1 MNQPMKVSS
10 KAPIKS
16 FARRTTSAKLWL
28 LVLALALIRCWTD
41 AETTTEALEDHA
53 VAGAAPD
60 TNTAFDRSQLDAIAS
75 IVHEQL
81 VSQLS
86 DFHHAYQQLAADFRQ
101 LSSTFHLYQEQ
112 HRNELETLE
121 KRLREDYAQDM
132 GGMELWMRQEHGR
145 AIVELKSEH
154 HGALISLREELMD
167 HVQQHA
173 DRVTELDCKVQEG
186 MAIWSSVVD
195 ATLQAT
201 GGTSNKGSYP
211 ATANRESAGADVTRS
226 RREALDELPKDASWF
241 SSKQRLRSG
250 SSAQ

>member
-1 MNQPMKVSS
+1 MAS
-10 KAPIKS
+10 
-16 FARRTTSAKLWL
+16 
-28 LVLALALIRCWTD
+28 LALLCRTD
-41 AETTTEALEDHA
+41 ADTLALEDGG
-53 VAGAAPD
+53 GANDSA
-60 TNTAFDRSQLDAIAS
+60 NANAAANSKNMAFDQAQLDAIAD

-101 LSSTFHLYQEQ
+101 LSSTFHVYQEQ

-121 KRLREDYAQDM
+121 RRLREDYAQDM

-145 AIVELKSEH
+145 AIAELKSEH
-154 HGALISLREELMD
+154 HGALVLLREELLD
-167 HVQQHA
+167 HVQEHA

-201 GGTSNKGSYP
+201 GGMSNKSNPMTAGSEG
-211 ATANRESAGADVTRS
+211 AADADASRIRSESMED
-226 RREALDELPKDASWF
+226 LPKDASWF
-241 SSKQRLRSG
+241 SSRQRLRSG